1 MKYYTWN
8 PNLLTTSTQTTD
20 RMIFTNQ
27 THDKQTRGT
36 AFRNAAQVRS
46 KKEKKA
52 WIIILSGHHCSHF
65 YHLFMR
71 K

>member
-8 PNLLTTSTQTTD
+8 PNLLTTNTQTTD

-27 THDKQTRGT
+27 SHDKQTRGT

-46 KKEKKA
+46 KKKKKKK
-52 WIIILSGHHCSHF
+52 
-65 YHLFMR
+65 R
-71 K
+71 PE